1 VLYSCIGNPT
11 LDLLLRIAQ
20 DATATLAER
29 LKAASEAAR
38 FLD

>member
-1 VLYSCIGNPT
+1 MVT

-20 DATATLAER
+20 DATAAPAGGF
-29 LKAASEAAR
+29 KAASEEAR